1 MAPVVI
7 VGLIVAGVLL
17 YKHEHPHSVRRAVTG
32 KSKTTWYVASL
43 PSDSMNTTVS
53 AVYSAA
59 TGEDLV
65 LQYRQVTGP
74 TAGANIGDR
83 FIEYQ
88 APTTLTQ
95 KAISD
100 FGPFV
105 NQGKTQ

>member
-1 MAPVVI
+1 MAPIVI
-7 VGLIVAGVLL
+7 VALAVGGYLL
-17 YKHEHPHSVRRAVTG
+17 WHHEHPTSVRRKVAG
-32 KSKTTWYVASL
+32 KSGTAWYVAAL